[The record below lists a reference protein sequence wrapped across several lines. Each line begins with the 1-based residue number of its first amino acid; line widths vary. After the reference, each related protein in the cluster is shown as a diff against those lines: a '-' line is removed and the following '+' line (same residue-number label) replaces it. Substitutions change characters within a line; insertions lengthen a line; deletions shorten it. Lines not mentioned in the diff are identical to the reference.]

1 LSTTAVIVVYLKE
14 IFTLHLWSSKIVF
27 IIIMS
32 AKSEQLE
39 QQHLSGAEDEV
50 CASCGIAGVDDVKL
64 KLCDGGCDLV
74 KYCSDD
80 CQVNRR
86 EQHEKECNKQ
96 KAVLHDKE
104 LFTQPDG
111 SHLGECPI
119 CCLPLPLDISKSV
132 MMPCCSKWIC
142 DGCQYANLMR
152 EIEGGLEH
160 RCVYCR
166 EPAPKSQEE
175 SEKNIMKRI
184 KKYNDPAAMAYMGK
198 RHYNGGYYARAAE
211 YWTKAAELGNKEAHY
226 CMGGLYLEGQGVEKD
241 VKKLVYHCEQ
251 AAIGGH
257 PDARYNLAIHEMK
270 NKRAD
275 RAAKHFIIAAKLGFE
290 PSLKAVKD
298 LFVKG
303 KVSKEEYAAALRAHQ
318 AAVDATKSAERE
330 IAEEAKRCGVYR
342 T

>member
-1 LSTTAVIVVYLKE
+1 
-14 IFTLHLWSSKIVF
+14 
-27 IIIMS
+27 MS

-39 QQHLSGAEDEV
+39 GELNGERADEV
-50 CASCGIAGVDDVKL
+50 CASCGVAAIDGIKL
-64 KLCDGGCDLV
+64 NLCDGGCDLV
-74 KYCSDD
+74 KCCSNG
-80 CQVNRR
+80 CQTFHR
-86 EQHEKECNKQ
+86 EQHEEECKTR
-96 KAVLHDKE
+96 KAELHDKE

-119 CCLPLPLDISKSV
+119 CCLPLPLDISKSI

-142 DGCQYANLMR
+142 DGCCYANMKR
-152 EIEGGLEH
+152 EMEEGLEH

-166 EPAPKSQEE
+166 NPGAKSQEE
-175 SEKNIMKRI
+175 VDKNIMKRI

-198 RHYNGGYYARAAE
+198 MHYNGGYYARAAE
-211 YWTKAAELGNKEAHY
+211 YWTKAAELGDKEAHY
-226 CMGGLYLEGQGVEKD
+226 CMGSLYHEGQGVEKD

-257 PDARYNLAIHEMK
+257 PDARYNLAIREMK

-275 RAAKHFIIAAKLGFE
+275 RAAKHVIIAAKLGFE

-303 KVSKEEYAAALRAHQ
+303 EVSKEEYAAALRAHQ

-330 IAEEAKRCGVYR
+330 KAEEAKRCGVYR
-342 T
+342 S